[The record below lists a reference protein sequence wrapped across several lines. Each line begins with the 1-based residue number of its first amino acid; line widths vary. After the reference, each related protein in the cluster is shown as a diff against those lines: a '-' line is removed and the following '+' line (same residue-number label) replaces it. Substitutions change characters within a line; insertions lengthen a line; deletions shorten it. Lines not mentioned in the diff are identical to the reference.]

1 MARRGKK
8 LSLDGSV
15 PGVEYNRHRGG
26 YNRSAFDGQRQT
38 GPAQPFQAYTPDP
51 GRMDVF
57 DPAYDGY
64 DWQPRPI
71 VTPPLRLEPTEQP
84 QAPHVSPY
92 ERDAQSFLVL
102 DKMYQEMSERSVQRF
117 TTDWDM
123 GPEET
128 GQPAG
133 LRSHDDPL
141 DRIAVEMSINRAN
154 LGHLAED
161 PEPQAAEF
169 NPLERIVG
177 DPLDSDPFT
186 EMSAGLEQQMQEM
199 DEQATAME
207 PPQPS
212 PEEMA
217 QQMFDEQMQQ
227 LMNGFGMPGMGLMG
241 PGPMM

>member
-15 PGVEYNRHRGG
+15 PGVEYNGYHGG
-26 YNRSAFDGQRQT
+26 YNRSLFESQRQV
-38 GPAQPFQAYTPDP
+38 GAAHPLEAYDPDP

-64 DWQPRPI
+64 DSQPQRI
-71 VTPPLRLEPTEQP
+71 ETPPLRIEPVKQP
-84 QAPHVSPY
+84 QAPHMSLY
-92 ERDAQSFLVL
+92 ERDTQTFLVL
-102 DKMYQEMSERSVQRF
+102 DELYREMRERSLERF

-154 LGHLAED
+154 SGHLAED
-161 PEPQAAEF
+161 TEPQATEF

-177 DPLDSDPFT
+177 DPLDSDPLT

-199 DEQATAME
+199 DQQAGAME
-207 PPQPS
+207 LPAPPEQDL
-212 PEEMA
+212 A
-217 QQMFDEQMQQ
+217 QQFFDEQMQWF
-227 LMNGFGMPGMGLMG
+227 MNGFGMPGPMG
-241 PGPMM
+241 PGPMI